1 MGLVSAILGFP
12 LAPVR
17 GVMALGEVIR
27 RRVDEEMHNPASVRR
42 QLEQAERAR
51 EAGEITPEEE
61 AEIQRQVLERLNVS
75 TSVEADGNDEKE
87 R

>member
-17 GVMALGEVIR
+17 GVMALGELIR
-27 RRVDEEMHNPASVRR
+27 RRVDEEMYNPASVRR
-42 QLEQAERAR
+42 ELEAAERAR
-51 EAGEITPEEE
+51 EAGEISREEE
-61 AEIQRQVLERLNVS
+61 AEAQQQVLQRLDVP
-75 TSVEADGNDEKE
+75 TSVEADEKE